1 MSGYGCQ
8 SDHNYSRPPH
18 WSSGRLGDVI
28 GGDAHG
34 SVPRHRSATLPTI
47 VTYMIGPYLG
57 IASAALDHVVAH
69 ADSRPVSF
77 TSYQRQSDSTRPD
90 YLTRARLRMH
100 AAYAIQQCSKALD
113 TLLAVHG
120 EAAVS
125 EFSILNIYMRDMHTA
140 TKHAM
145 ISPET
150 NAELFGKAL
159 LGVQPNITPLI

>member
-8 SDHNYSRPPH
+8 SDHNHSRPRALVERAA
-18 WSSGRLGDVI
+18 GR
-28 GGDAHG
+28 
-34 SVPRHRSATLPTI
+34 RHRVRRT
-47 VTYMIGPYLG
+47 G
-57 IASAALDHVVAH
+57 
-69 ADSRPVSF
+69 SRGGARGFAPVSF

-125 EFSILNIYMRDMHTA
+125 EFSILNIYMRGMHTA